1 MAEEVLDYYILFHD
15 HTEGMA
21 LYSYLKSRDLHP
33 RICPVPRSLSECCGM
48 ALLLTE
54 DEAED
59 AQRRTEESG
68 IGNLGIRAI
77 PHSVDAHRDRYC

>member
-21 LYSYLKSRDLHP
+21 LYSYLKSRGLHP

-54 DEAED
+54 DEVKDAE
-59 AQRRTEESG
+59 RRMEESG

-77 PHSVDAHRDRYC
+77 PRSVDAHRDRYC

>member
-1 MAEEVLDYYILFHD
+1 MAEEILDYYILFHD

-59 AQRRTEESG
+59 AQRRMEESG

-77 PHSVDAHRDRYC
+77 PHSVDARRDRYC